1 MNRARS
7 LLTGKLVNAKN
18 TNKNRAKYH
27 KVVCPE
33 CFEPVALVKKNAKQY
48 FAHCPF
54 KETSPYCLWRII
66 RDSGKPVATPKP
78 PPLVRPILK
87 PGVFQKALRIA
98 FGVASLR
105 PLPSPYQPS
114 AKKLVKLMQ
123 SVWSKRKQCV
133 NISDSISPSDEYL
146 RKWTCAGRQIRIYEA
161 ERARNFPYLASKF
174 KLPKNPK
181 KAAPIRKRRV
191 SIVLLLWS
199 QLHKVEYTNE
209 LDYLLQL
216 AYHMYKGNMP
226 KITRKTKNP
235 QNTQK

>member
-1 MNRARS
+1 MRQTDCFPGIFLTDDDNMVLYPFTRCFMSSNITLLRWEAGEKMNRARS
-7 LLTGKLVNAKN
+7 QLTGKLVNAKN

-66 RDSGKPVATPKP
+66 RDSGKPVAIPKP

-146 RKWTCAGRQIRIYEA
+146 RKWTSAGRQIRIYEA

-174 KLPKNPK
+174 KLPKN
-181 KAAPIRKRRV
+181 
-191 SIVLLLWS
+191 LT
-199 QLHKVEYTNE
+199 YF
-209 LDYLLQL
+209 
-216 AYHMYKGNMP
+216 
-226 KITRKTKNP
+226 
-235 QNTQK
+235 